1 MGRSDSKSGS
11 SASKTPDI
19 WDHIERLEA
28 TLAKAKERA
37 NEEAKSKKQTRQ
49 TESKNEDSRED
60 DASKDE
66 GNETKAEDGEEGG
79 TDQNTEKASLIQ
91 EKDELSPEQQ
101 LTAKISELIVNAA
114 DIAPRKTW
122 MLFVG
127 PRAVGKTS
135 MISQFLTPG
144 KSDDRPKPTVALEY
158 IFGRR
163 SNASGE
169 RKDLCEVW
177 ELGGGDKLLG
187 LADIVLQQQFPGLVV
202 VCVDLSAPED
212 AFEEATSWMNAVR
225 KRRRDIP
232 LMLVATKH
240 DRFENEDGLKR
251 KALAQALRYAA
262 CVRKAGLIFVSK
274 KDKAALTYYRAF
286 LNQYAFEGEKKKT
299 AHVDP
304 NKPIIVAP
312 GRDSL
317 SKIGLPP
324 GVTEKSPQTD
334 IEEAWRTLLQ
344 DYFPR
349 KQPESKH
356 DAAED
361 EDTDIQE
368 RESENLTHTLNLETE
383 PIVDKHR
390 MDKDKELQ
398 RYRARASSS
407 RISGR

>member
-101 LTAKISELIVNAA
+101 LK
-114 DIAPRKTW
+114 
-122 MLFVG
+122 
-127 PRAVGKTS
+127 
-135 MISQFLTPG
+135 
-144 KSDDRPKPTVALEY
+144 Y